1 MITCPACA
9 GPQALG
15 GDCATCLGVTEVTQ
29 AAHEAFLIQK
39 QKQEEYFSF
48 VSVVKGL
55 LDSGIDEEMSFAVN
69 GELFTYPKN

>member
-1 MITCPACA
+1 
-9 GPQALG
+9 
-15 GDCATCLGVTEVTQ
+15 LGVTEVTQ